1 MKTLKNLS
9 HRSSTWF
16 HQSHH
21 CPHSSLLI
29 AISLLEK
36 RDEISPP
43 ACCQNSAYTDM
54 NLRLCLLL
62 HEGRCPPP
70 ANVAL
75 ISSTSFSGN
84 VLIEHFW
91 WIKFSTSVLWFD
103 LITTSVVGEAKNHN
117 KEYSNLHSDKKQN
130 ELVSTVKAKL
140 RIHYRRKNDQWNWP
154 GRPGDLCQPLTPLR
168 GGQCP
173 PGGEE

>member
-1 MKTLKNLS
+1 MKTLKNFS
-9 HRSSTWF
+9 RRSSTWF

-21 CPHSSLLI
+21 CPHSPACSLL
-29 AISLLEK
+29 SPCW
-36 RDEISPP
+36 RDVMKFLPLP
-43 ACCQNSAYTDM
+43 AADM
-54 NLRLCLLL
+54 SIRLCFLLQ
-62 HEGRCPPP
+62 EGRCLPP
-70 ANVAL
+70 ANMAL
-75 ISSTSFSGN
+75 ISPHRTFSVN
-84 VLIEHFW
+84 KVLHL
-91 WIKFSTSVLWFD
+91 VLWFD
-103 LITTSVVGEAKNHN
+103 LIMTSVVGEAKNHN

-154 GRPGDLCQPLTPLR
+154 GRPSGQCQPLTPLR